1 MKRIIK
7 LIAILVV
14 TVLSF
19 SLVACAGSA
28 TQEGVKD
35 SLVAKIAESDF
46 TSGELSVN
54 VKGGTNFYDAVARI
68 RKLNG
73 DYDVDFYFITYP
85 LSGSVSENEKT
96 GGAFFARQDSLY
108 LVDFGGEAFT
118 TKVSTSNYEA
128 EIDNLITTKKANFSY
143 LAERETIYALL
154 GGVLQNTFDFPPSTA
169 GKIPSFT
176 DTLVSFL
183 QNRASLQKGDAV
195 EVYNGYR
202 LSIDVM
208 SNLTAS
214 FQSLQDIG
222 KTIDDDATFT
232 LEQLY
237 FLPEFTSLFK
247 DFLVYTDAQVA
258 EELLNVIKYKLERG
272 GYVANYE
279 VIKTLPKENAYEYL
293 YRFINTKVQGLTIA
307 SMRIKDLIEM
317 IGFKEGTSVK
327 GLMVNLTE
335 DIMGTVKEF
344 TDTLKVIYFFD
355 EDMNFTRVSMDFNL
369 KKNDVF
375 STRVWS
381 MESAHVKVD
390 YRLKD
395 VSASFIDIT
404 E

>member
-7 LIAILVV
+7 LIAVLVV

-19 SLVACAGSA
+19 SLVACEGHA
-28 TQEGVKD
+28 TQEGVKERLIEKV
-35 SLVAKIAESDF
+35 SESDF

-54 VKGGTNFYDAVARI
+54 VKGSENFYDAKARI

-73 DYDVDFYFITYP
+73 DYDVDFYFMTYP
-85 LSGSVSENEKT
+85 LSGNVSENEKT

-108 LVDFGGEAFT
+108 LVDFGEETYT
-118 TKVSTSNYEA
+118 TSVSTSNYEA
-128 EIDNLITTKKANFSY
+128 EIANLISSKKANCSY
-143 LAERETIYALL
+143 LTERETVYALL
-154 GGVLQNTFDFPPSTA
+154 GGVLQNTFDLPTSIA

-183 QNRASLQKGDAV
+183 QNRASLENGVAV

-208 SNLTAS
+208 AYLVTA
-214 FQSLQDIG
+214 FQNIQDIG

-237 FLPEFTSLFK
+237 FLPEFTSLFR
-247 DFLVYTDAQVA
+247 DFLVHTDAQVA
-258 EELLNVIKYKLERG
+258 EEVLNVIKYKLEKG
-272 GYVANYE
+272 GYTANYE

-293 YRFINTKVQGLTIA
+293 YRFINSKVQGLTIA
-307 SMRIKDLIEM
+307 SMRINDILEM
-317 IGFKEGTSVK
+317 IGFAEGASVK
-327 GLMVNLTE
+327 TLMKQLSD

-369 KKNDVF
+369 KKNAVV
-375 STRVWS
+375 STQVWS

-390 YRLKD
+390 YRIKD
-395 VSASFIDIT
+395 VSDSFIEIT
-404 E
+404 R